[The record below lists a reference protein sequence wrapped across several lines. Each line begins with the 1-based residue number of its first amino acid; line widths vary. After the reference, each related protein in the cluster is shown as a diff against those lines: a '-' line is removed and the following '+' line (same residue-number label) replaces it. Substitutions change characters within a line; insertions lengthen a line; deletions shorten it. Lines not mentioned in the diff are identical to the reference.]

1 MSVEGTMTNWSIGD
15 LCVAV
20 YSEDSLG
27 YTAKI
32 NDISEDD
39 AGSKYAIVEFVGY
52 GNLETVW
59 LADLKP
65 PIIPETEFSKG
76 AFARA
81 LSPEDG
87 LEHEVEILEMNGTEV
102 IIQYL
107 GTGSTEVVQVENL
120 LASRGEVAQEAERS
134 RSLKKENLLM
144 DSNNN
149 ESFDNNVT
157 LRPVDVSTNALND
170 EKCNVTLHPVDLDL
184 SDDVKDST
192 LHPCEISIGTSKVA
206 REIDSKLALIESFEE
221 VKAAYSALELK
232 HSKLESNYSL
242 LLKTY
247 DEECIKLSECED
259 EKKVLRGEVE
269 KAKSLYTSENLEL
282 KKRLKDMDLLQSEW
296 AAEKRKLENRT
307 LTLSCEIN
315 KLSHTADETVVTYKE
330 RIQQLEFEI
339 NEVRLS
345 SKECA
350 NTSEGNESKNA
361 LSSQNNNSLN
371 TTINLDRDD
380 SVTYMN
386 SPIRG
391 NHPIIPLSLETERNC
406 ARLLNGGPVTMG
418 QFQLQPV
425 ICYFPILGGST
436 LGPQAYNTVNLNPSL
451 NTPAAIPEAT
461 PFDTPKTN
469 TESRILRRPM
479 ASTEFQSK
487 YPISS
492 GRLRSISKDESGSVA
507 LIKEIEDSETTK
519 SRINDIYGELK
530 DCLSEVSNDRWG
542 YKVVISLL
550 LVSPSVLCHSII
562 QQIWEDFHSYMKS
575 SYGIF
580 VILNT
585 MNKMSY
591 FDGDA
596 SLVEKVILNYGILD
610 LMLHQEGYRIIM
622 SIIDHFKPNYILES
636 VNKNVIKL
644 SLNEQGGQVL
654 AKAIASY
661 SHNQISVGMNQVISS
676 YILIEKDAPRGISI
690 FESILENHVKE
701 GILKDDCVRQL
712 ATSLSPNFKII
723 LKKFLDTTPLGSSW
737 FNSTT
742 N

>member
-1 MSVEGTMTNWSIGD
+1 MR
-15 LCVAV
+15 
-20 YSEDSLG
+20 
-27 YTAKI
+27 
-32 NDISEDD
+32 
-39 AGSKYAIVEFVGY
+39 
-52 GNLETVW
+52 NL
-59 LADLKP
+59 
-65 PIIPETEFSKG
+65 
-76 AFARA
+76 
-81 LSPEDG
+81 
-87 LEHEVEILEMNGTEV
+87 
-102 IIQYL
+102 
-107 GTGSTEVVQVENL
+107 
-120 LASRGEVAQEAERS
+120 
-134 RSLKKENLLM
+134 
-144 DSNNN
+144 
-149 ESFDNNVT
+149 
-157 LRPVDVSTNALND
+157 
-170 EKCNVTLHPVDLDL
+170 
-184 SDDVKDST
+184 
-192 LHPCEISIGTSKVA
+192 SIGTSKVA

-259 EKKVLRGEVE
+259 EKKVLR
-269 KAKSLYTSENLEL
+269 
-282 KKRLKDMDLLQSEW
+282 DMDLLQSEW
-296 AAEKRKLENRT
+296 ATEKRKLENRT

-391 NHPIIPLSLETERNC
+391 
-406 ARLLNGGPVTMG
+406 
-418 QFQLQPV
+418 
-425 ICYFPILGGST
+425 
-436 LGPQAYNTVNLNPSL
+436 PQAYNTVNLNPSL

-519 SRINDIYGELK
+519 SRINDDIYGELK

-562 QQIWEDFHSYMKS
+562 QQIWEDFHSYMK
-575 SYGIF
+575 I
-580 VILNT
+580 
-585 MNKMSY
+585 
-591 FDGDA
+591 
-596 SLVEKVILNYGILD
+596 EKVILNYGILD